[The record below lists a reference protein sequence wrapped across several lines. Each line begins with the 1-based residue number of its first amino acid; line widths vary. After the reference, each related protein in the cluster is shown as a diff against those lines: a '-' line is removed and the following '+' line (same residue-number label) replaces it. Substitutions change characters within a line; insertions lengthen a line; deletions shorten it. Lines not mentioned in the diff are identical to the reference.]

1 MDGTYVYLAPSKEN
15 KKSDR
20 LDYHLKA
27 NQHPDKRCVIVAREH
42 YSVKEKQ

>member
-1 MDGTYVYLAPSKEN
+1 MDSSYVYPAPRKEN

-20 LDYHLKA
+20 LDYRLKA

-42 YSVKEKQ
+42 YSVKV